1 MAKLTIEQLNN
12 TAKELDDLMALDPA
26 PPKDGSKEEIET
38 WIKEAAEEL
47 QPQDV
52 ISEETQSILE
62 ALGVWI
68 APENREEFEDETE
81 EPDLIK
87 ELDEAENLKDLK
99 ALVKSYDEF
108 KSLRGT
114 ITKYKAGDEE
124 DLKEEMFF
132 LLEPEKPETK
142 VVKMTPS
149 GRKEVPIP
157 KKKEKKLVVKET
169 KSAVKKK
176 DGQIP
181 MATFIDNVLLKGGFW
196 DDMIDVCKEEAEER
210 GYKPDINKGALNNH
224 IKIRLKKNPEWLGE
238 LEITD
243 EGLV

>member
-12 TAKELDDLMALDPA
+12 TAEELDDLMALDPA

-62 ALGVWI
+62 VLGVWI
-68 APENREEFEDETE
+68 APENREEFEGEAE
-81 EPDLIK
+81 ELDLIK
-87 ELDEAENLKDLK
+87 ELDEAESLKDLK

-114 ITKYKAGDEE
+114 INKYKAGDEE

-132 LLEPEKPETK
+132 LLEPEKEEKKPETK

-157 KKKEKKLVVKET
+157 KKKEKTSDKI
-169 KSAVKKK
+169 VKKSVEK
-176 DGQIP
+176 FTRI
-181 MATFIDNVLLKGGFW
+181 MAVAIV
-196 DDMIDVCKEEAEER
+196 
-210 GYKPDINKGALNNH
+210 
-224 IKIRLKKNPEWLGE
+224 LKKNPKYSQEKVIQSADE
-238 LEITD
+238 LYREHTGAVENLKETNTQYTRVIQVMKIFD
-243 EGLV
+243 LL